1 MKSATS
7 LKSIPFALLMAYGMS
22 HFGLAQA
29 ALVSGAC
36 LVNDINVCE
45 TANATIPATGI
56 LTIRGYAF
64 DMASGDRFVEGAGA
78 YVLVRNEDS
87 LVTYKLP
94 IQRSE
99 ARPDVVAAAI
109 TGTITASQYEM
120 VNSGFIAQVF
130 MASLPAG
137 RYTVQEVR
145 VNMKLSGPVNLPI
158 ESANERAAFTIGSGD
173 SPFKIVKA
181 DGTSIPLNMGKA
193 SNGVIPATGYP
204 ALRDGPYQVQA
215 VLPSVSGTVAKT
227 VEFQYKRPVLS
238 VPVSLPIVEEFP
250 GVSTRMSPTNPLNNR
265 ALDLTAVPVVV
276 DEVQGSNTHLNGE
289 KLEVGKAISIPRQQS
304 VAGVYSLG
312 VRDDG
317 DTEQQQT
324 VKLWVDLPD
333 APNIN
338 LVTTRWN
345 PASKIA
351 LTIPKTTAAIKVED
365 LDVSAKLE
373 GGSPDTCQTLTMI
386 RPEYMLSQTSGVN
399 CAIKYGDLPEGLKY
413 NPYAA
418 NALRGSVPVVGAN
431 TFDYTPGVVYTDP
444 ATRKTAF
451 YPAKSGATALTITGT
466 QPEPIQLAF
475 KNDRLLDNIYA
486 KNAAQYPGKFF
497 ATVDPAQAR
506 TLGVM
511 NVKGGY
517 REVMTRI
524 TYPGAD
530 NTRDVYSSIAESN
543 VALQMQADQPW
554 ATYKV
559 KVESWYQKAPEF
571 KTEQELEFVGV
582 PMSPIVDLQKSFV
595 SHDQADTIIS
605 GQLGL
610 SKGQS
615 LVFDPAGMGS
625 WQVLIREEKAETPL
639 GVPVVVAND
648 GTFSINL
655 GRLSAG
661 TRYIVAEAKMVDG
674 TSGLVSNSSVVSKSR
689 ALVTAIGDTIE
700 ASLSSRALSGKA
712 PFVQTI
718 NANLKNSKMLSSVK
732 AVSWERQR
740 DDGSWERVMRNETT
754 EYVGVN
760 YTATLA
766 DVGKAVYRAVL
777 VNKHSGAEFVT
788 EPITLQAF
796 AIPSF
801 SLKAPGVVQAN
812 RPVTLEVEADEG
824 FDATYTWRL
833 ITTSGFTDVGADTGK
848 TFTFTPTELKNYV
861 VEVSGRAADAPDNP
875 SANVTKTIGIKA
887 VNPLAA
893 RATIVGP
900 TYLEAGKSYTYK
912 ATINDVVPTTSNK
925 AYKVLGYWMLPD
937 GTRVDGTEL
946 SFTPRT
952 GDTTLSY
959 YTYVEGYPEETTVA
973 TLGFKAWTY
982 TWPTN
987 WRIRLQPTLLDVP
1000 AVVKFFVE
1008 APDFDL
1014 KSLNGEPLT
1023 YTWALPPDVTRS
1035 SGTDTAGTFSITRNG
1050 SYQLAVQVSDT
1061 RGNVVN
1067 VMSDEFTILPAAMV
1081 KTQATVVSKYGTN
1094 FYAPGSYYV
1103 SLKIAE
1109 MPRGDSFL
1117 RNEVLIN
1124 GAKVGEF
1131 TGSGHYIAFADPG
1144 SYEVT
1149 VRTITKAGNY
1159 GEQVLTIPVA
1169 EAPVPQCE
1177 IKQAATT
1184 SGTLLSPLCTVAVGY
1199 VKSLTWTYRLDGAE
1213 QRATSKSFLVT
1224 KDWINNNRVQDL
1236 KLTIESDLGAVLT
1249 IPVSFN

>member
-1 MKSATS
+1 MKSVTS
-7 LKSIPFALLMAYGMS
+7 LKHIPFAILLAYGMT

-36 LVNDINVCE
+36 LVNDINVCQDP
-45 TANATIPATGI
+45 NATVPAAGI

-64 DMASGDRFVEGAGA
+64 DMASGDRFVEGSGA
-78 YVLVRNEDS
+78 YVLVRNEDT
-87 LVTYKLP
+87 LAIYKLP

-99 ARPDVVAAAI
+99 ARPDVVAASI

-130 MASLPAG
+130 MASLPPG
-137 RYTVQEVR
+137 RYTVQEVK
-145 VNMKLSGPVNLPI
+145 VNMKLSGLTKLPI
-158 ESANERAAFTIGSGD
+158 ESANERAAFNIGSGD
-173 SPFKIVKA
+173 SPFRLIKT
-181 DGTSIPLNMGKA
+181 DGTSVPLSMGKA

-204 ALRDGPYQVQA
+204 ALRDGTYQVQA
-215 VLPSVSGTVAKT
+215 ALPSVSGPLLKT
-227 VEFQYKRPVLS
+227 VDFVYKRPVLA
-238 VPVSLPIVEEFP
+238 VPVSLPIVEDFP
-250 GVSTRMSPTNPLNNR
+250 GVTTRMSPTNPLNNR

-276 DEVQGSNTHLNGE
+276 EEVQGTNTKLNGE
-289 KLEVGKAISIPRQQS
+289 PLEVGKAIELPRQQS
-304 VAGVYSLG
+304 VAGVYPLSI
-312 VRDDG
+312 RDDG
-317 DTEQQQT
+317 DVEQQQT
-324 VKLWVDLPD
+324 VKLWVNLPD

-338 LVTTRWN
+338 LVSNRWN
-345 PASKIA
+345 PASKISVTA
-351 LTIPKTTAAIKVED
+351 SKATAAIKVED
-365 LDVSAKLE
+365 LDVAAKLE
-373 GGSPDTCQTLTMI
+373 GGSTDTCQTLSMV
-386 RPEYMLSQTSGVN
+386 RPDYMLSQTSGVN

-418 NALRGSVPVVGAN
+418 NALRGSVPVVGPN
-431 TFDYTPGVVYTDP
+431 VFDYTPGVVYTDP

-451 YPAKSGATALTITGT
+451 YPVKTGSKQISIAGT
-466 QPEPIQLAF
+466 TPAPIQLAF
-475 KNDRLLDNIYA
+475 KNDRLLDGIYS

-497 ATVDPAQAR
+497 ATVDRAQPR

-517 REVMTRI
+517 REIMTRI
-524 TYPGAD
+524 TYPGAE
-530 NTRDVYSSIAESN
+530 NVKEVYSSIADSN
-543 VALQMQADQPW
+543 VALQMQADEPW
-554 ATYKV
+554 RTYKV

-571 KTEQELEFVGV
+571 ITTEEMDFVGV
-582 PMSPIVDLQKSFV
+582 PLTPIVDLEKAFA
-595 SHDQADTIIS
+595 SHDKADTVIS

-615 LVFDPAGMGS
+615 LVFDPAGMGA
-625 WQVLIREEKAETPL
+625 WQVFIREEKSETPL
-639 GVPVVVAND
+639 GTPVAVGAD

-661 TRYIVAEAKMVDG
+661 TRIIVAEAKMVDG
-674 TSGLVSNSSVVSKSR
+674 SGLVSNSSVVSKSR
-689 ALVTAIGDTIE
+689 ALVTAVGDTIE
-700 ASLSSRALSGKA
+700 ATLSARSLSGKA

-732 AVSWERQR
+732 AVSWERMK

-766 DVGKAVYRAVL
+766 DVGKASYRAVL
-777 VNKHSGAEFVT
+777 TNKFSGAEYVT
-788 EPITLQAF
+788 EPISLQAF
-796 AIPSF
+796 AVPSF
-801 SLKAPGVVQAN
+801 SIKAPGVVQVN
-812 RPVTLEVEADEG
+812 RPVTLEVQADEG
-824 FDATYTWRL
+824 FDAAFTWKMV
-833 ITTSGFTDVGADTGK
+833 TTGGFTEVSADNGT
-848 TFTFTPTELKNYV
+848 TFSFTPTELKNYV
-861 VEVSGRAADAPDNP
+861 IEVSGR
-875 SANVTKTIGIKA
+875 SANAPENPAAVVTKTVGVKA

-893 RATIVGP
+893 RASITGP
-900 TYLEAGKSYTYK
+900 TYLEAGKTYSYK
-912 ATINDVVPTTSNK
+912 ATINDVVPTGSNK

-1000 AVVKFFVE
+1000 AQVKFFVE

-1023 YTWALPPDVTRS
+1023 YTWALPQDVTRT
-1035 SGTDTAGTFSITRNG
+1035 SGADTAGTLTISKNG
-1050 SYQLAVQVSDT
+1050 TYQIAVQVADT

-1067 VMSDEFTILPAAMV
+1067 VMSDEFTILPAASV
-1081 KTQATVVSKYGTN
+1081 KTQASIVSKYGAAY
-1094 FYAPGSYYV
+1094 YAPGTYYV
-1103 SLKIAE
+1103 SLKISE

-1117 RNEVLIN
+1117 RNEILIN

-1131 TGSGHYIAFADPG
+1131 TGSGNYVSFADPG
-1144 SYEVT
+1144 SYEV
-1149 VRTITKAGNY
+1149 VIRTITKAGNY
-1159 GEQVLTIPVA
+1159 GEQAMTVPVSA
-1169 EAPVPQCE
+1169 APAPACD
-1177 IKQAATT
+1177 IKQATTT
-1184 SGTLLSPLCTVAVGY
+1184 SGVLITPLCTVAVGY
-1199 VKSLTWTYRLDGAE
+1199 IKSLTWNYKLDGVD
-1213 QRATSKSFLVT
+1213 QKATSKSFLVT
-1224 KDWINNNRVQDL
+1224 KDWINNSRL
-1236 KLTIESDLGAVLT
+1236 RELTLTIETDLGAVST
-1249 IPVSFN
+1249 YPVQIN